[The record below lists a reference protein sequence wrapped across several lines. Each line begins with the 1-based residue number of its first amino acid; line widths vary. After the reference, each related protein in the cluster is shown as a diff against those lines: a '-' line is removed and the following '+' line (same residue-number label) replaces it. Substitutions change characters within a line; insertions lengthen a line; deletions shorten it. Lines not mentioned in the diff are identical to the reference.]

1 MVNLRYMV
9 SVMAS
14 GCPKVVTS
22 GLTSGCYLVW
32 ILKEAQ
38 QIETRRG
45 INI

>member
-9 SVMAS
+9 SGIIS

-32 ILKEAQ
+32 ILKEGQ